1 MSLGFKRFLPRTLFG
16 RSLLILLAP
25 VVLAQIVATY
35 IFFDRHWDNLSA
47 RLAYG
52 VAGDISLLLA
62 TIDKYADEPARMN
75 EAVSMIERHTDMRI
89 KLGPLAPLP
98 PGSDDTGMINSALD
112 QALSYKLDH
121 SSFVIIDRTPEKL
134 REIRITTP
142 HGLLTIEVPQR
153 RLDSPTA
160 QVFLLW
166 MMGSAIFFFTIA
178 GLFLRNQVR
187 PIRRLA
193 EAAESFG
200 KGNEVLG
207 FKPEGALEIRRA
219 AQAFMLM
226 RERIQRQIT
235 QRTEMLAG
243 VSHDL
248 RTPLTRMKLQLALLK
263 PQPGLEDLQQD
274 IGEMEHMVEGY
285 LAFARGEGGETGAVT
300 DLAQL
305 LETVTNDARRTD
317 DTRDITLKGA
327 AGCMMLIRPKA
338 IKRCFDNL
346 VSNALRY
353 GNKVLITLELAETAV
368 FVHIDDD
375 GPGIPPDKRQD
386 VLRPF
391 VRLEE
396 SRNQDTGGVG
406 LGLTIARDIARGH
419 GGDLML
425 ADSPLGGL
433 RATVRLPR

>member
-1 MSLGFKRFLPRTLFG
+1 MLKQFLPRTLFG
-16 RSLLILLAP
+16 RALLILLAP
-25 VVLAQIVATY
+25 IILAQLVATY
-35 IFFDRHWDNLSA
+35 VFFERHWDNLSA

-52 VAGDISLLLA
+52 VAGDISLITA
-62 TIDKYADEPARMN
+62 TLDEFADRPNRQKQMMD
-75 EAVSMIERHTDMRI
+75 MIQRYTDLRVRI
-89 KLGPLAPLP
+89 TPIEPLP
-98 PGSDDTGMINSALD
+98 GHSDTTGMINNALD
-112 QALSYKLDH
+112 QALSYKFDPE
-121 SSFVIIDRTPEKL
+121 SYVIIDRTPEKL
-134 REIRITTP
+134 REVRMLTKQ
-142 HGLLTIEVPQR
+142 GLMTVEIPQR
-153 RLDSPTA
+153 RLHSPTA
-160 QVFLLW
+160 QIFLLW
-166 MMGSAIFFFTIA
+166 MTGSAVFFFTIA
-178 GLFLRNQVR
+178 GLFMRNQVR

-200 KGNEVLG
+200 KGNEVVG
-207 FKPEGALEIRRA
+207 FKPEGATEIRRA

-263 PQPGLEDLQQD
+263 PQPGIDELQQD
-274 IGEMEHMVEGY
+274 IAEMEHMVEGY
-285 LAFARGEGGETGAVT
+285 LAFARGEGGETGVVT
-300 DLAQL
+300 DLGQL
-305 LETVTNDARRTD
+305 LESVVSDARRTD
-317 DTRDITLKGA
+317 DSRSIELKGA
-327 AGCMMLIRPKA
+327 AGCMLLIRQQA

-346 VSNALRY
+346 VGNALRY
-353 GNKVLITLELAETAV
+353 GNKVVLTFELAETAV

-375 GPGIPPDKRQD
+375 GPGIPPDKRPD

-406 LGLTIARDIARGH
+406 LGLTIARDIARAH

-425 ADSPLGGL
+425 EDSPLGGL

>member
-1 MSLGFKRFLPRTLFG
+1 MTGIKRFLPHTLLG
-16 RSLLILLAP
+16 RALLILLAP
-25 VVLAQIVATY
+25 VVLAQLVATY
-35 IFFDRHWDNLSA
+35 IFFERHWDNLSS

-52 VAGDISLLLA
+52 VAGDISLMLA
-62 TIDKYADEPARMN
+62 TLDQLADAPARRDR
-75 EAVSMIERHTDMRI
+75 AIAMIERHTDLRLT
-89 KLGPLAPLP
+89 LGPATPLP
-98 PGSDDTGMINSALD
+98 ETSADRGMVNRSLD
-112 QALSYKLDH
+112 QALSYKLDR
-121 SSFVIIDRTPEKL
+121 SDYAIIDRTPEKL
-134 REIRITTP
+134 REVRIITLQ
-142 HGLLTIEVPQR
+142 GMVTIEIPQR

-160 QVFLLW
+160 KVFLLW
-166 MMGSAIFFFTIA
+166 MAGSAIFFFTIA
-178 GLFLRNQVR
+178 GLFLRNQVK

-248 RTPLTRMKLQLALLK
+248 RTPLTRMKLQLAMLK
-263 PQPGLEDLQQD
+263 PQNGIEELQQD
-274 IGEMEHMVEGY
+274 VAEMEHMIEGY
-285 LAFARGEGGETGAVT
+285 LAFARGEGGETGIVA
-300 DLAQL
+300 DLGQL
-305 LETVTNDARRTD
+305 LETVVSDAKRTD
-317 DTRDITLKGA
+317 DTRLITLKGA
-327 AGCMMLIRPKA
+327 AGCMLLLRAKSV
-338 IKRCFDNL
+338 KRCFDNL
-346 VSNALRY
+346 VGNALRY
-353 GNKVLITLELAETAV
+353 GNKVEITLELAETAV
-368 FVHIDDD
+368 FVHVDDD
-375 GPGIPPDKRQD
+375 GPGIPLDKRQD

-406 LGLTIARDIARGH
+406 LGLTIARDIARAH